1 MQHNHHH
8 GTTQI
13 GNKLVVGVCL
23 SLVILTVEIAGGFL
37 TNSIALLADAGHV
50 FTDVIALV
58 LSWYGVTQARRPADR
73 RMTFG
78 YHRIGVL
85 IAVLNAT
92 TIVAIA
98 AFIFYEAIMRM
109 GEPPEVN
116 SIPMIIVATLGLAVN
131 IFVASWLREE
141 RIDNINVRSAFLH
154 AAGDA
159 LASGG
164 VIVGGII
171 ITITG
176 FNLVDPI
183 IGAVIGL
190 VIVGAAWGIL
200 KDGLRVLL
208 EATPSHVEVDRMVE
222 ALLEVPG
229 VKDVHDLHV
238 WSITPEMHAMSCHIL
253 IADQAV
259 SQAATIQQGIE
270 ELLSVKFKIS
280 HSTLQLECHNCEV
293 GGVMCSLGSGHD
305 GYPDYKNGVKAGAEA
320 LRDDIGA

>member
-13 GNKLVVGVCL
+13 GNKLRAGVFF
-23 SLVILTVEIAGGFL
+23 SLLILTAEIAGGIL

-50 FTDVIALV
+50 FTDVIALA
-58 LSWYGVTQARRPADR
+58 LSWYGVAQSRRPADR

-98 AFIFYEAIMRM
+98 AFISYEAIIRM

-116 SIPMIIVATLGLAVN
+116 SIPMVIVATAGLAVN
-131 IFVASWLREE
+131 VFVASWLRKE
-141 RIDNINVRSAFLH
+141 RIDNINVRSAFWH

-159 LASGG
+159 LASVG
-164 VIVGGII
+164 VIIGGII
-171 ITITG
+171 ITLTG
-176 FNLVDPI
+176 FNIVDPI
-183 IGAVIGL
+183 MGAGIGL
-190 VIVGAAWGIL
+190 VLVGAAWGIL

-222 ALLEVPG
+222 ALLEVSG

-238 WSITPEMHAMSCHIL
+238 WSITSEMHAMSCHLL

-259 SQAATIQQGIE
+259 SQAATIQKSIE

-280 HSTLQLECHNCEV
+280 HSTLQLECQNCEV
-293 GGVMCSLGSGHD
+293 GGVMCSLRSGHEEC
-305 GYPDYKNGVKAGAEA
+305 PDYKNHIKAGM
-320 LRDDIGA
+320 